1 MRRLG
6 GFITHHPKGVLAATV
21 IVLVLAGA
29 VGGSVVEH
37 LSTGGFE
44 DLGSES
50 SRAANTIEEKF
61 GIGDPHVLLL
71 VESKTGSVDDPE
83 VAAEG
88 LALTRELAAQE
99 GVESAN
105 SYWTLGSAPPLR
117 STDGSK
123 ALVLATMSG
132 SDNMINEH
140 LEVIAPKFDREND
153 LLSVSVG
160 GFAEVFR
167 QVTFQV
173 EEDLIR
179 AELIALPFLLILLLL
194 VFRSGVAATLP
205 LGVGVIA
212 VLGTLLVLRAVAAVT
227 EVSIFALNLTTG
239 MGLGLGIDYSLFVVS
254 RFREEMLANDGDVD
268 ASVIR
273 TVQTAGKTVV
283 FSAVAVAASLSALL
297 VFPLVFLRS
306 FAYAGIPVAVVA
318 GAGATVALP
327 ALLKVLGPRIE
338 KFSLRRQDPKP
349 VGEGGWH
356 RVAVAVM
363 RRPIPIATIGIVV
376 LLFLGSPFLGVEMGL
391 PDDRVLPPDAP
402 GRVVQDEIRSSFAG
416 NEAFSISTLLDDPA
430 APSDRQ
436 EIANMA
442 GKISAFEEIARV
454 DSAAGSYIDGHR
466 LFFDE
471 QLSARFLAE
480 DATFLTAVLTPDVET
495 QSPEAEAVIKRI
507 RGLTSPY
514 EILVSGATAEL
525 VDSKE
530 IVLGRFPIALAW
542 IATVT
547 FVALFLLF
555 GSVLVPI
562 KAVLLNL
569 LSLTATFGAMVWI
582 FQDGN
587 LSGLLNFTA
596 TGSLVLGNI
605 ILMFCIAFGLS
616 MDYEVF
622 LLSRVKEEHDLTGD
636 NEGSVAVGLERTG
649 RIVTAAAA
657 LISVVFI
664 AMISSGVSFIKMFG
678 LGLALAVIMD
688 ATLVR
693 AFLVPAFMK
702 LMGNANWWAPAPLR
716 KIHDRFGISEAPSAP
731 EPVQAGVSGGAE

>member
-1 MRRLG
+1 MHRLG
-6 GFITHHPKGVLAATV
+6 SFIVRRSKAILVSSVV
-21 IVLVLAGA
+21 ILILAGA

-50 SRAANTIEEKF
+50 AQAAAIIEEKF
-61 GIGDPHVLLL
+61 GVGDPHVLLL
-71 VESKTGSVDDPE
+71 VTSKTGSVDDPE
-83 VAAEG
+83 VAAAG
-88 LALTRELAAQE
+88 SALTKELSEQE
-99 GVESAN
+99 GVESAS
-105 SYWTLGSAPPLR
+105 SYWSLNSAPPLR

-132 SDNMINEH
+132 ADNEINSH
-140 LEVIAPKFDREND
+140 LEVIAPRFDRSD
-153 LLSVSVG
+153 DTISVEVG
-160 GFAEVFR
+160 GFSEVFR
-167 QVTFQV
+167 QITYQV
-173 EEDLIR
+173 EADLVR
-179 AELIALPFLLILLLL
+179 AELLALPFLLLLLLL

-254 RFREEMLANDGDVD
+254 RFREEMAANGNDVD

-283 FSAVAVAASLSALL
+283 FSAIAVAASLSALL

-306 FAYAGIPVAVVA
+306 FAYAGIPVAMVA
-318 GAGATVALP
+318 GAGATITLP

-338 KFSLRRQDPKP
+338 KLSLRRRAPKAL
-349 VGEGGWH
+349 GEGGWH
-356 RVAVAVM
+356 RIAVAVM
-363 RRPIPIATIGIVV
+363 KRPIPVATIGILI
-376 LLFLGSPFLGVEMGL
+376 LLFLGSPFLGVRMGL

-402 GRVVQDEIRSSFAG
+402 GRVVSDEIRASFGG
-416 NEAFSISTLLDDPA
+416 NEAFALSILLDDPA
-430 APSDRQ
+430 AASDNEGIEGLAA
-436 EIANMA
+436 EI
-442 GKISAFEEIARV
+442 SSFEEIARV
-454 DSAAGSYIDGHR
+454 DSARGSFVGGHR

-471 QLSARFLAE
+471 ALSNRFISGSATYLSA
-480 DATFLTAVLTPDVET
+480 VLVPTVET
-495 QSPEAEAVIKRI
+495 QSPEAEAVVERI
-507 RGLTSPY
+507 RGLGAEY
-514 EILVSGATAEL
+514 ELLVTGASAEL
-525 VDSKE
+525 VDSKS
-530 IVLGRFPIALAW
+530 IVLSRVPIALGW
-542 IATVT
+542 IAIVT

-555 GSVLVPI
+555 GSVIVPI

-569 LSLTATFGAMVWI
+569 LSLTATFGAMVWV
-582 FQDGN
+582 FQEGN
-587 LSGLLNFTA
+587 LSSVLNFTA

-622 LLSRVKEEHDLTGD
+622 LLSRIKEEHDITGD
-636 NEGSVAVGLERTG
+636 NDGSVAVGLERTG

-657 LISVVFI
+657 LISIVFI
-664 AMISSGVSFIKMFG
+664 AMLSSGVSFIKLFG
-678 LGLALAVIMD
+678 MGLSLAVIMD

-702 LMGNANWWAPAPLR
+702 MMGGANWWAPPALR
-716 KIHDRFGISEAPSAP
+716 RFHNRFGISEAPSSPAP
-731 EPVQAGVSGGAE
+731 ASVSGGSQ